1 MYIPSRFLVF
11 LALSCI
17 LVKAQAQPLPVNS
30 DSHTAE
36 LSPIVVVASK
46 QNAPGIEIIDPK
58 TALQPLP
65 AQDGADLL
73 KSVAGMSVTRKGG
86 SSGDPLLRGLGG
98 SRLLITADDQFVLGG
113 CPGRMDPPTS
123 YLFPA
128 SYDRVIITKGP
139 QAVNQGP
146 GMITGSVRF
155 MRDEKPLTQPTAK
168 LDSALTKGS
177 FGRSDAY
184 IDSTLGNQYGWLRL
198 NASHNESKDYKDGDG
213 DTVHSAFKRNN
224 QMVQAALTPF
234 TDTLLAVQY
243 EHSTGHA
250 RYADRSMDGTQF
262 NRRGWSMKLRQQNIT
277 DWLSQI
283 QFEYGRSKIDHVMDN
298 FSLRTTP
305 PMKMNGGMGMGM
317 KMGTGMNGMDS
328 THQAAMPVR
337 RMYSVMNPGREIKSA
352 KLSAQI
358 ELGNTHSEIGTD
370 WQSDEVSAR
379 PMVMSTDKH
388 QAENFTRW
396 PFEWNQTYKRHGV
409 YVQSEWNFDENNSLY
424 GGLRHD
430 WTNTQFNPKK
440 NTIAPNYLHQHEGLN
455 AGFMRFQHRGD
466 RFTSYIGYG
475 QAERAPDYWERSKTN
490 GAKLHKETNHEIDA
504 GLSYQGSSITSSID
518 IFASRIND
526 FILIESINNKNF
538 ARQINAR
545 RYGFEAKTNWQFAPH
560 WNLGGSLAYTYA
572 SNRSDKRP
580 LAQTPPLEWRT
591 YLNWENEH
599 FSAGA
604 LWRLAASQHRYAK
617 NQGNIVGM
625 DLGRSN
631 GFGTLALNAGWKPN
645 KHALVQI
652 GIDNL
657 FNKTYAEA
665 VNKSAYDFDTYSV
678 QERRVNEPGRTLWAR
693 AQIRF

>member
-1 MYIPSRFLVF
+1 MHYRDKSLFF
-11 LALSCI
+11 LALSCLI
-17 LVKAQAQPLPVNS
+17 STVRAQPQPENTEP
-30 DSHTAE
+30 HTAE
-36 LSPIVVVASK
+36 LSPVVVVASK
-46 QNAPGIEIIDPK
+46 QSTSGVEVINPK

-98 SRLLITADDQFVLGG
+98 SRLLISADDQFVLGG

-146 GMITGSVRF
+146 GMISGSVRF
-155 MRDEKPLTQPTAK
+155 IRDEKPLSQPTAK
-168 LDSALTKGS
+168 LDSAFTKGS

-184 IDSTLGNQYGWLRL
+184 IDGTLGNQYGWLRL
-198 NASHNESKDYKDGDG
+198 NASHNESKDYKDGNG
-213 DTVHSAFKRNN
+213 DTIHSAFKRNN
-224 QMVQAALTPF
+224 QMAQAALTPF

-262 NRRGWSMKLRQQNIT
+262 DRHGWSMKLRQQNIT
-277 DWLSQI
+277 NWLSQL

-298 FSLRTTP
+298 FSLRTP
-305 PMKMNGGMGMGM
+305 EPMKMVSGMS
-317 KMGTGMNGMDS
+317 KMASDMPNMNGMH
-328 THQAAMPVR
+328 TTMPVR
-337 RMYSVMNPGREIKSA
+337 RMYSVMNPSREIKSA

-358 ELGNTHSEIGTD
+358 ELGNTHSEIGAD
-370 WQSDEVSAR
+370 WQNDEVSTR
-379 PMVMSTDKH
+379 PMVMSTNKQ
-388 QAENFTRW
+388 QAENYYKL
-396 PFEWNQTYKRHGV
+396 PFIWNQTYKRHGA
-409 YVQSEWNFDENNSLY
+409 YIQSEWNINDNNSLF
-424 GGLRHD
+424 GGFRHD
-430 WTNTQFNPKK
+430 WTSTLFNPQK
-440 NTIAPNYLHQHEGLN
+440 NAIASKYLRQHQGLN
-455 AGFMRFQHRGD
+455 AGFIRLEHRNNKL
-466 RFTSYIGYG
+466 TSYLGYG
-475 QAERAPDYWERSKTN
+475 IAERAPDYWERSKAN
-490 GAKLHKETNHEIDA
+490 GEKLRKETNHEIDA
-504 GLSYQGSSITSSID
+504 GLSYQGNSISSSID
-518 IFASRIND
+518 IFAGQIND
-526 FILIESINNKNF
+526 FILIESINSKNS
-538 ARQINAR
+538 ARQIDAR
-545 RYGFEAKTNWQFAPH
+545 RYGFEARTNWQFAPH

-604 LWRLAASQHRYAK
+604 LWRVVTSQHRYAK

-625 DLGRSN
+625 DLGQSS
-631 GFGTLALNAGWKPN
+631 GFGTLALNAGWKPGKN
-645 KHALVQI
+645 MLVQI
-652 GIDNL
+652 GIDNV

-678 QERRVNEPGRTLWAR
+678 QQYRVNEPGRTLWAR
-693 AQIRF
+693 AQIKF